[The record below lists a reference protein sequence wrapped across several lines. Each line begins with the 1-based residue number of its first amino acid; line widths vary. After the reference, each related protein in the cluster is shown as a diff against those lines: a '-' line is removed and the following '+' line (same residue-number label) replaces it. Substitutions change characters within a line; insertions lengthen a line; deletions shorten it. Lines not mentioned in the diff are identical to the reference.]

1 MGTVLFGLLCV
12 LGTVEHMMSYP
23 IQRTAEIMIVIG
35 LVASITTAFIEDSN
49 FIRYG
54 LAAYYGIGA
63 VCQLGLLFGMKFVKN
78 FYCVHDLVCGHIIFI
93 PLFILAI
100 LKVPH
105 RIQTWLLYQNALSSD
120 VVVSNILRYARKSQE
135 SGGTSAPNKDLVEQI
150 AKLSKVVQKQEQTI
164 ENLGSSGGLK
174 SKQNASTDA
183 IASLIAPSSEDMN
196 INMLSYGNFRPTG
209 NQSSMPGSVSASNL
223 DVWGEM
229 ALGDAAGRPEGGY
242 QTAAT
247 RPANSF
253 AGSGDFSFS
262 QPDVMPPR

>member
-1 MGTVLFGLLCV
+1 MG
-12 LGTVEHMMSYP
+12 
-23 IQRTAEIMIVIG
+23 
-35 LVASITTAFIEDSN
+35 ITTAFIEDSN

-174 SKQNASTDA
+174 SKQNASTCFSDA
-183 IASLIAPSSEDMN
+183 WAVNRPQAVSVASSY
-196 INMLSYGNFRPTG
+196 LSI
-209 NQSSMPGSVSASNL
+209 VSK
-223 DVWGEM
+223 DVNR
-229 ALGDAAGRPEGGY
+229 ARRRAR
-242 QTAAT
+242 
-247 RPANSF
+247 
-253 AGSGDFSFS
+253 
-262 QPDVMPPR
+262 